1 MRFLDAMIHIVP
13 LGIIDKNLLSE
24 VADSIIET
32 FGIPAAIADPEQPDK
47 SAYNTKRGQYSA
59 QALMGYL
66 VLSGEE
72 NMRILGIADV
82 DLYVPE
88 LNFVFGLAD
97 ASLRT
102 AVISVARF
110 KAGSDNRKL
119 TERAVKT
126 SIHEIAHTYGLA
138 HCKDPKCVMFFSY
151 SLADTD
157 YKEKNFC
164 KKCHRALKEKVH
176 SAGQQ

>member
-1 MRFLDAMIHIVP
+1 M
-13 LGIIDKNLLSE
+13 GTIDKNLLSE
-24 VADSIIET
+24 VADSISET
-32 FGIPAAIADPEQPDK
+32 FKMPAAIAEPEQPDK
-47 SAYNTKRGQYSA
+47 SAYNPKRGQYSA
-59 QALMGYL
+59 QTLLGYL

-72 NMRILGIADV
+72 NIRILGITDV

-102 AVISVARF
+102 AIISTARF
-110 KAGSDNRKL
+110 KGGSDTRKL

-126 SIHEIAHTYGLA
+126 SIHEIGHTYGLE
-138 HCKDPKCVMFFSY
+138 HCRDNRCVMFFSY

-164 KKCHRALKEKVH
+164 KKCHRTLKENLH